1 MAEEERGLQ
10 DAWEGLRWLVA
21 GSAHELAAFADQM
34 LQDDPSA
41 ESGWILEFWDWVL
54 EVEDYGYLQQS
65 TGQFFRTAQEL
76 ECYGS
81 VRAVLNE
88 VEIQA
93 GEGNA
98 LLRVSKATARE
109 LRGLSMNLCEMLS
122 A

>member
-1 MAEEERGLQ
+1 VDPRVLGL
-10 DAWEGLRWLVA
+10 G
-21 GSAHELAAFADQM
+21 
-34 LQDDPSA
+34 
-41 ESGWILEFWDWVL
+41 L

-81 VRAVLNE
+81 VRAV
-88 VEIQA
+88 EIQA

-98 LLRVSKATARE
+98 FLRVSKATARE